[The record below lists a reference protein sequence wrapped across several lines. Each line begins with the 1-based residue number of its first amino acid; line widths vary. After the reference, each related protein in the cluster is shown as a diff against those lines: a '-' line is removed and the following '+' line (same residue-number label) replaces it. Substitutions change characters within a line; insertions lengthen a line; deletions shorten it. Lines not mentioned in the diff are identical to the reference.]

1 MSDRPNRILLV
12 EDNSGDARLLREALK
27 EVPNYQFDL
36 EHVERLNQALQRLR
50 GEHFDVVL
58 LDLSL
63 PDGQGL
69 DNLAPVRDAAPSVP
83 ILVLTGLDD
92 EEVAVRALRVGAQ
105 DYLVKGQTDGS
116 SVVRAIRYARER
128 KDTEEQIQRHLKRIS
143 ALRDINLAITSTLD
157 LRTILDVLLEKIDLS
172 FNYAVATTVRL
183 FNPRTGFLEPV
194 ACRNLDPNAWKAEDW
209 KSGGDIPK
217 MVFESQAPITIAN
230 VQAEPRTKNHEIF
243 RKQGLFSYLGIPLIA
258 TGKPLGVLEFYARE
272 EHRFSDQEIGFL
284 NTLAD
289 QAAIAIQN
297 SQLHEETKRQAQ
309 ALEKSNKVKDEFLS
323 VMSHELRTPL
333 IAITGYA
340 NLLEDQPSTNLSPVE
355 LKAAHG
361 IKKLSNDLLAM
372 IRVIL
377 DVTKL
382 EAGSMVV
389 EKETIAIKRLL
400 QEILESNPVPMGK
413 EEVTVHW
420 DYDRHLPE
428 ILTDGNK
435 LKVILQNLINNAVK
449 FTNQGYVK
457 VSARSLPDKKCIEFK
472 VVDTG
477 IGIPANMV
485 PIVFEKFRQ
494 ADSTDARP
502 YEGIGLGLYIAKQ
515 FAELLGGSV
524 EVETEVG
531 RGSIFTLVVPDLS
544 ESVSDDSQARSA
556 RPHGH
561 SLEPLSLKKIS
572 NSQPI

>member
-1 MSDRPNRILLV
+1 MIAGPNRILLV
-12 EDNSGDARLLREALK
+12 EDNPGDARLLREALK
-27 EVPNYQFDL
+27 DVANYQFDL
-36 EHVERLNQALQRLR
+36 EQVERLGQALERLR
-50 GEHFDVVL
+50 SEPFDVVL

-63 PDGQGL
+63 PDSQGL
-69 DNLAPVRDAAPSVP
+69 DNLAPVRDAAPGVP

-105 DYLVKGQTDGS
+105 DYLVKGQADGS
-116 SVVRAIRYARER
+116 SVVRAIRYAMER
-128 KDTEEQIQRHLKRIS
+128 KGAEEQIQRHLKQIS

-183 FNPRTGFLEPV
+183 FNPRTGFLEP
-194 ACRNLDPNAWKAEDW
+194 AASRNLDPHEWKAEDW
-209 KSGGDIPK
+209 NSGGAIPK
-217 MVFESQAPITIAN
+217 MVFENQAPITIVN
-230 VQAEPRTKNHEIF
+230 VQIDSRTKNHEIF
-243 RKQGLFSYLGIPLIA
+243 TKQGLFSYLGIPLIA
-258 TGKPLGVLEFYARE
+258 KGKSLGVLGFFAKE
-272 EHRFSDQEIGFL
+272 EHRFSNQEISFL
-284 NTLAD
+284 NTVAD
-289 QAAIAIQN
+289 QAAIAIQH

-323 VMSHELRTPL
+323 VISHELRTPL

-340 NLLEDQPSTNLSPVE
+340 NLLEGQPSTNLSSVE
-355 LKAAHG
+355 LKAAHS

-382 EAGSMVV
+382 ETGAMVV
-389 EKETIAIKRLL
+389 EKEKVDIKRLL
-400 QEILESNPVPMGK
+400 EEILESNTVPMGK
-413 EEVTVHW
+413 EVTVRG
-420 DYDRHLPE
+420 DYDSHVPE

-435 LKVILQNLINNAVK
+435 LKIILQNLVNNAVK

-457 VSARSLPDKKCIEFK
+457 VSARCLPYRKCVELR
-472 VVDTG
+472 VADSG
-477 IGIPANMV
+477 IGIPSDMV

-502 YEGIGLGLYIAKQ
+502 YEGIGLGLYIVRQ
-515 FAELLGGSV
+515 FIELLGGSI

-531 RGSIFTLVVPDLS
+531 KGSSFTLIVPDLS
-544 ESVSDDSQARSA
+544 ESVSDDSQARPA
-556 RPHGH
+556 K
-561 SLEPLSLKKIS
+561 LTLKKS
-572 NSQPI
+572 GNSQVI